1 MSQEPKQGPS
11 SRPRS
16 LTPTPVAVDKV
27 PSLIP
32 LLTQS
37 TNPTSALSLA
47 DHVLPPHHQSS
58 PRAGRAWMWSKSV
71 VYNNRGSLL
80 VLLSQ
85 FFGSIMSLCTRVLE
99 TSFPE
104 HRMHAMQ
111 ILFVRQSVT
120 TVVVVILMAFR
131 SVEHA
136 PWGPWGVRWL
146 LVARGLGGFFGVFGL
161 YYSLAYL
168 DLSDAIVITFL
179 APIVATFA
187 CSLIPY
193 LNESFTRTEFFAS
206 IFSLFGVVL
215 IARPASLFSRDLADT
230 SDDPSAV
237 HSPPTSRSL
246 LSAGETPIATPRQRL
261 IAVLVALLGVLGAA
275 TAYTTIHWIGP
286 RAHALIVIL
295 YFSLWCCIVSLA
307 SSLLIPS
314 IGGLIWPHTLLQWGL
329 LLGIGISG
337 FATQFFLTLG
347 LQIEKAGRATN
358 MVYTQML
365 FALVWERIVWGTT
378 PGWGSLVGSACISG
392 SVLWVGVKKAEKAEV
407 AKERV
412 ADEEVGLMGGSTQGE
427 EEEGD
432 EWVEMEDGTDAW
444 RLDGDEDRR
453 EEEDEDED
461 RDESEESGNIA

>member
-1 MSQEPKQGPS
+1 MSREPKQGPS
-11 SRPRS
+11 SRSPT
-16 LTPTPVAVDKV
+16 LTPIPVAVDKG
-27 PSLIP
+27 SLLIP
-32 LLTQS
+32 LSTQS
-37 TNPTSALSLA
+37 TDSASAPSLA
-47 DHVLPPHHQSS
+47 DHVLPPCHQSS
-58 PRAGRAWMWSKSV
+58 PRVVRTWTWGKSV

-120 TVVVVILMAFR
+120 TIVVVILMAFR

-136 PWGPWGVRWL
+136 PWGPRGVRWL
-146 LVARGLGGFFGVFGL
+146 LVARGPWNTAD
-161 YYSLAYL
+161 SLAYL

-193 LNESFTRTEFFAS
+193 LNESFTKTEFFAS

-215 IARPASLFSRDLADT
+215 IARPASLFSRDPANT
-230 SDDPSAV
+230 PDDPGVV
-237 HSPPTSRSL
+237 HPPPTARSL
-246 LSAGETPIATPRQRL
+246 LPTGEIPLTTPHQRL
-261 IAVLVALLGVLGAA
+261 IAILVALLGVLGAA
-275 TAYTTIHWIGP
+275 SAYTTIHWIGP
-286 RAHALIVIL
+286 RAHALIVML
-295 YFSLWCCIVSLA
+295 YFSFWCCIVSLT

-337 FATQFFLTLG
+337 FGTQFFLTLG

-365 FALVWERIVWGTT
+365 FALAWERIVWGTT

-392 SVLWVGVKKAEKAEV
+392 SVLWVGVKKAEKVEA
-407 AKERV
+407 AKERL
-412 ADEEVGLMGGSTQGE
+412 ADEEVGLMSESMRGK

-432 EWVEMEDGTDAW
+432 EWMELEDGAGSW
-444 RLDGDEDRR
+444 GFDGDEDRG
-453 EEEDEDED
+453 EECEDG
-461 RDESEESGNIA
+461 DESGESGNTT